1 MDLQEEA
8 GDYMRVTM
16 QQIADAAG
24 VSRGTVDRALNHRG
38 RIDPDVESM
47 ILRIAD
53 ELGYTPKHKKNQNK
67 PETCRIGIVTQLS
80 NASFMKRVLEGIEEA
95 GEEAADSGLQIILEK
110 GISVDED
117 EQLNLID
124 KVLRAGIDALA
135 VMPVQTPA
143 IRARINE
150 IIHKLHIPV
159 VTFNT
164 DVVGIDRLAFVGMDN
179 FESGRTAAGLMG
191 MLARGSG
198 RILIITGFFSNTANN
213 NRVAGFTEE
222 LATSFP
228 HMEIS
233 GVHACFESPDS
244 IQQCVEKA
252 LLGSPGI
259 DGIFIVCG
267 GQEGVYAALHKLNLE
282 ERPYV
287 IVYDQIPMNEQAL
300 LRGDID
306 FLIDQ
311 NGFLQGYQAVK
322 TISNMLLHHEAP
334 PHKHYYTDIT
344 IKTKYNLYSRKPRQ
358 E

>member
-1 MDLQEEA
+1 
-8 GDYMRVTM
+8 MRVTM
-16 QQIADAAG
+16 QQIADKAG

-38 RIDPDVESM
+38 RIDPDVEAM

-53 ELGYTPKHKKNQNK
+53 ELGYTPKHKKSQNTK
-67 PETCRIGIVTQLS
+67 SYVCKIGIVTQLS
-80 NASFMKRVLEGIEEA
+80 NAPFMKRVLEGIEEA
-95 GEEAADSGLQIILEK
+95 GAEFADSGVQIILEK
-110 GISVDED
+110 GVSVDEE

-124 KVLRAGIDALA
+124 KVIHAGVDALA
-135 VMPVQTPA
+135 VMPVETPA
-143 IRARINE
+143 IRSRINE
-150 IIHKLHIPV
+150 IIHRLHIPV

-191 MLARGSG
+191 MLAKSSG

-244 IQQCVEKA
+244 VQQCVEKA

-287 IVYDQIPMNEQAL
+287 IVYDQIPMNEKAL
-300 LRGDID
+300 LKGDVD

-322 TISNMLLHHEAP
+322 IICNMLLHHEIP

-344 IKTKYNLYSRKPRQ
+344 IKTRYNLYSRKQ
-358 E
+358 KQD